1 MKHTICCIDD
11 RIPVS
16 QYPEYFKETD
26 IINEQVIRFLLV
38 NNEDWE
44 DPSVKSLFEYLLK
57 NESEWA
63 VNAFTNP
70 AFYDNYCKEVVYSP
84 DIFVY
89 DWDYGF
95 APASSDSEEYL
106 YEILANSYS
115 MVFIFSG
122 ADSFDDIEEIAKSS
136 KFATFRD
143 RLELIRKND
152 TNSVEQIFARVKEKE
167 ESNFSFRYGHDI
179 VFNSNAIINKILSDI
194 SKLSIEEYVSSI
206 GSFDGNK
213 YISTN
218 KDFVDAIMPRYKNL
232 LRNLFPMQEFSIKKT
247 SEPKLEDVRRVWSY
261 RLYDKTQEDYVNM
274 GDLIKDSENHFYVVA
289 SSDCH
294 MLEFWKKNFGY
305 IALVP
310 IYQVNSEEV
319 KESINYLGK
328 KNTVNITS
336 LTNNKQ
342 SSLTILPCVPMNG
355 DELADFVLIPKSL
368 ISIKVNK
375 PEGQISSLKYKDFV
389 GFEKVT
395 SISDPFKSPLIQ
407 FVFDNISGYGCP
419 DFPDV
424 LKADINKT
432 IKQIQS

>member
-1 MKHTICCIDD
+1 MKHSVCFIDD
-11 RIPVS
+11 KIPVN
-16 QYPEYFKETD
+16 QFFDDTD
-26 IINEQVIRFLLV
+26 VVTGMVIDF
-38 NNEDWE
+38 
-44 DPSVKSLFEYLLK
+44 LLK
-57 NESEWA
+57 NPDTKWYDIVVKKLCEKLRSESDKWA
-63 VNAFTNP
+63 FSAFTSP
-70 AFYDNYCKEVVYSP
+70 AFYENFIKDNVYSP
-84 DIFVY
+84 EIVIY
-89 DWDYGF
+89 DWDYNFG
-95 APASSDSEEYL
+95 AGSDGSEEYL
-106 YEILANSYS
+106 LSILEKSS
-115 MVFIFSG
+115 TMIFVFSEDDNVEAINQIVQKDKFTVYGDRLSVINKGEKESVEKIFSQ
-122 ADSFDDIEEIAKSS
+122 IEK
-136 KFATFRD
+136 
-143 RLELIRKND
+143 
-152 TNSVEQIFARVKEKE
+152 KEAN
-167 ESNFSFRYGHDI
+167 NFSFRYGHDI